1 MLDAVD
7 YILLADWNIM
17 IKNKYPYLSIT
28 AATSADVVDCLYKLL
43 EVQMTVQQ
51 WWIDWCDD
59 VAFGMVYGTSGA
71 MN

>member
-17 IKNKYPYLSIT
+17 IKNKTPYLSPT
-28 AATSADVVDCLYKLL
+28 AAASADVVDCLYKLL

-51 WWIDWCDD
+51 
-59 VAFGMVYGTSGA
+59 
-71 MN
+71 